1 MITYIKR
8 VSHRGRIL
16 WAVILLAAL
25 GGTITYFYLYPELLP
40 EWATRTSVGRD
51 MQTTTVYKWQDE
63 SGAWHITDQ
72 PPPEGI
78 EYKPEQ
84 YARDANVL
92 PLPPKLQR

>member
-8 VSHRGRIL
+8 VSNKRRVL
-16 WAVILLAAL
+16 WVIMLLAAS
-25 GGTITYFYLYPELLP
+25 GGTATYFYLYPERLP
-40 EWATRTSVGRD
+40 DWATRTSVGRD
-51 MQTTTVYKWQDE
+51 LQTTTVYKWQDG

-78 EYKPEQ
+78 GYESEKYN
-84 YARDANVL
+84 RDANVL